1 MEESRRHV
9 QNAPSV
15 QKMHEDKIPEL
26 LTKEFANSKL
36 LAKKYSNGLIGMSIN
51 HCYTQLLTFRSSS
64 LQEALR

>member
-36 LAKKYSNGLIGMSIN
+36 LAKKYSNGLVGMSIN
-51 HCYTQLLTFRSSS
+51 CMVPLS
-64 LQEALR
+64 